1 VIPQLIVEVNIKESK
16 EKSEKSGQ
24 VIKGPTASLA
34 AQA

>member
-1 VIPQLIVEVNIKESK
+1 VSPQLIVEVNIKELK

-24 VIKGPTASLA
+24 VTIAPTASLA